1 MPDRVSCRM
10 AQSSGVWRHILSSKC
25 ESSSSRSVTA
35 VVVGLPGSGKKV
47 VMGNVLG
54 QNASSVSA
62 TAGAP
67 LLYAHS
73 SLTSALGID
82 VNLEAF
88 AVGCNTQLLSVVFAN
103 SSHRRASDLVVALC
117 LDITLQESCVQQC
130 QQLVD
135 EVAQCWSATR
145 ADADVK
151 PAIVIFACRGDLLDV
166 DDTRWEIISCRL
178 RLLAL
183 NCGAAFAVQS
193 SSAFNA
199 TSQQVVLASLQL
211 ASWPPPSLQRVSF
224 FVPPN
229 HDSAASLRAIIDMLG
244 NDAPSLSSIWNKSLD
259 HAPPKPPQPVAAG
272 DDQVGLIIPSA
283 VRVLG
288 CNCVPSSYSR
298 WLRPGM

>member
-1 MPDRVSCRM
+1 M

-103 SSHRRASDLVVALC
+103 SSHRRASDMVVALC
-117 LDITLQESCVQQC
+117 LDITLQEACVQQC

-272 DDQVGLIIPSA
+272 DDQVGVIIPSA

-298 WLRPGM
+298 WLWPGM